1 MRELIVGSLCLLFSG
16 CVSVT
21 TGLQLAEF
29 GVKVGFDIHNYVEAK
44 KEEAKEIASEVQH
57 DQSSGYRFNHA
68 MYDSH

>member
-1 MRELIVGSLCLLFSG
+1 MRIRSLFIASLVLFFSG

-44 KEEAKEIASEVQH
+44 KEEAKEIA
-57 DQSSGYRFNHA
+57 DANQSR
-68 MYDSH
+68 

>member
-1 MRELIVGSLCLLFSG
+1 MKKLILLLLVLSFSG

-44 KEEAKEIASEVQH
+44 KSEAKEIASEVQ
-57 DQSSGYRFNHA
+57 
-68 MYDSH
+68 

>member
-1 MRELIVGSLCLLFSG
+1 MKKLILLLLALSFSG

-44 KEEAKEIASEVQH
+44 KEEAKEIAS
-57 DQSSGYRFNHA
+57 DDR
-68 MYDSH
+68 

>member
-1 MRELIVGSLCLLFSG
+1 MRTVSLLIWCILLSG

-44 KEEAKEIASEVQH
+44 KEEAKELAS
-57 DQSSGYRFNHA
+57 DDR
-68 MYDSH
+68 